1 MLDTHVPARQIDS
14 HAPSLRAGLLH
25 LWIHCVKANLSISIS
40 LSACLL
46 NLQENGRQLS
56 DRKRLGWKHVL
67 PTCLRCVKPSA
78 CCSRIPF
85 FVQIR
90 APNEFQG
97 AIIGDVNRRKGL
109 IQNSEGEGD
118 EVVIEAHV
126 PLAEM
131 FGYSTGLRS
140 MTQGKG
146 EFTMEYNQHAPVT
159 ADKLAELT
167 LSHKRGS

>member
-1 MLDTHVPARQIDS
+1 MS
-14 HAPSLRAGLLH
+14 AGGLTA
-25 LWIHCVKANLSISIS
+25 HCL
-40 LSACLL
+40 
-46 NLQENGRQLS
+46 
-56 DRKRLGWKHVL
+56 
-67 PTCLRCVKPSA
+67 
-78 CCSRIPF
+78 
-85 FVQIR
+85 QIR

-109 IQNSEGEGD
+109 IQNSGAEGD
-118 EVVIEAHV
+118 EVIVEAHV

-167 LSHKRGS
+167 SSHKRGS

>member
-1 MLDTHVPARQIDS
+1 MRPDLRWTASLRLALAVYSSKQLVHTVKASDCAGACFASFSGTSNIVCCTHVP
-14 HAPSLRAGLLH
+14 
-25 LWIHCVKANLSISIS
+25 V
-40 LSACLL
+40 
-46 NLQENGRQLS
+46 
-56 DRKRLGWKHVL
+56 
-67 PTCLRCVKPSA
+67 
-78 CCSRIPF
+78 

-126 PLAEM
+126 PLADM

-167 LSHKRGS
+167 LSHKRGSA

>member
-1 MLDTHVPARQIDS
+1 MATSVLQHPPHVVGKLRSKGCMPAGRLT
-14 HAPSLRAGLLH
+14 AY
-25 LWIHCVKANLSISIS
+25 
-40 LSACLL
+40 CL
-46 NLQENGRQLS
+46 
-56 DRKRLGWKHVL
+56 
-67 PTCLRCVKPSA
+67 
-78 CCSRIPF
+78 
-85 FVQIR
+85 QIR

-109 IQNSEGEGD
+109 IQNSGAEGD
-118 EVVIEAHV
+118 EVIVEAHV

-167 LSHKRGS
+167 SSHKRGS

>member
-1 MLDTHVPARQIDS
+1 MAAYGQHDTYGFKCLP
-14 HAPSLRAGLLH
+14 
-25 LWIHCVKANLSISIS
+25 K
-40 LSACLL
+40 CLL
-46 NLQENGRQLS
+46 
-56 DRKRLGWKHVL
+56 
-67 PTCLRCVKPSA
+67 
-78 CCSRIPF
+78 CSTSNAPAYF
-85 FVQIR
+85 LQIR
-90 APNEFQG
+90 VPNEFQG

-109 IQNSEGEGD
+109 IQNSEAEGD
-118 EVVIEAHV
+118 EVIVEAHV

>member
-1 MLDTHVPARQIDS
+1 MSTCIV
-14 HAPSLRAGLLH
+14 LLA
-25 LWIHCVKANLSISIS
+25 VK
-40 LSACLL
+40 SAL
-46 NLQENGRQLS
+46 
-56 DRKRLGWKHVL
+56 
-67 PTCLRCVKPSA
+67 
-78 CCSRIPF
+78 F

-97 AIIGDVNRRKGL
+97 SIIGDVNRRKGL

-118 EVVIEAHV
+118 EVIIEAQV

-159 ADKLAELT
+159 SDKLAELT